1 MAKWVTSIFVISEQ
15 GHLSLTKDTI
25 ALTGFRGC
33 IHKQENENTQGP
45 GSNKLDYKY
54 EIKSLHWIRLNWN
67 DNIEYHMNKDKS
79 IKILNLSLVS
89 RSLFM
94 IY

>member
-45 GSNKLDYKY
+45 VK
-54 EIKSLHWIRLNWN
+54 N
-67 DNIEYHMNKDKS
+67 DCSAHLLSFCIFVDKTSS
-79 IKILNLSLVS
+79 ID
-89 RSLFM
+89 R
-94 IY
+94 